1 MCRFF
6 LEMPVQMSK
15 AVTGDQFL
23 IGDSIRIGVI
33 AQTLKGRAASRIV
46 QVADKDIEL
55 NELEYGF
62 HTTILLIWLSYLRF
76 QPLIHISNQF
86 SY

>member
-1 MCRFF
+1 MHRFF

-15 AVTGDQFL
+15 AVNRDQFL
-23 IGDSIRIGVI
+23 IGDAIQIGVI
-33 AQTLKGRAASRIV
+33 AQTLKAGAAPRIV

-62 HTTILLIWLSYLRF
+62 HTTILLI
-76 QPLIHISNQF
+76 
-86 SY
+86 